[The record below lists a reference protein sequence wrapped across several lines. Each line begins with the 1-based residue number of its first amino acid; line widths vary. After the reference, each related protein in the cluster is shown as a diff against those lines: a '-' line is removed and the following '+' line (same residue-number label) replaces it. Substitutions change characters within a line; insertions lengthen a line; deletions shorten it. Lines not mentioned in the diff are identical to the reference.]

1 MNTSL
6 FTESP
11 FHRIHPDISLLQL
24 EIYSPLKAEFEH
36 LEQFSRC
43 HLGDPFLLFVDDSG
57 MLEDSNRII
66 FFNNL
71 KLKDCVEKEPFAIF
85 DDFCWGMPY
94 HYSSIFL
101 RLREIPSDIVR
112 IIVYLNAYQDKEMPA
127 VDFGMSEFIRVRL
140 ENCDVWRNLP
150 ENLSE
155 RDREVTSTIVQW
167 EVTKP
172 TDKSTVIHLAE
183 FSKVNSCWELQ
194 FDGTPLPANVKI
206 KNVLRNHGA
215 KF

>member
-1 MNTSL
+1 MQAKA
-6 FTESP
+6 
-11 FHRIHPDISLLQL
+11 FHISVQGASHIKKNK
-24 EIYSPLKAEFEH
+24 ECQDA
-36 LEQFSRC
+36 SR
-43 HLGDPFLLFVDDSG
+43 S
-57 MLEDSNRII
+57 
-66 FFNNL
+66 
-71 KLKDCVEKEPFAIF
+71 
-85 DDFCWGMPY
+85 FCDERVA
-94 HYSSIFL
+94 SIFL

-140 ENCDVWRNLP
+140 ENCDLWRNLP